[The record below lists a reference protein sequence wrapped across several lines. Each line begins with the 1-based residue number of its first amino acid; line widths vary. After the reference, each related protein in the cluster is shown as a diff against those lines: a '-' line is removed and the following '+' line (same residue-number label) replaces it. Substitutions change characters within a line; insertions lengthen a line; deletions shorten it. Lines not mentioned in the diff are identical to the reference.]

1 MQEIKVEQMENVYGI
16 KKMKVSVDNSS
27 NLYQDIIY
35 SRNGIF
41 KTSFS
46 KCLYELSN
54 GNEHNIKD
62 RITDTPASI
71 KLEVVNDGVSNN
83 SLKNKFIVFSREIYE
98 KHYKKLSDYD
108 KEMELL
114 TIKQKDKEYIEELI
128 VGDTEEP
135 LIELKVKS
143 KELGLDFEKTMDLLG
158 DKNLGYL
165 DNVIYVLKSIEE
177 SPDMEITQINFKKIF
192 QKSYDFIDNV
202 NFKDQVNNYIDIV
215 NKRIKEEL
223 FDEEFD
229 ENNCLL
235 FLDTIRKEG
244 FLSRDKNRGLIIQNK
259 EYYDFEEVE
268 ELFKG
273 AIKKIAED
281 PKVLE
286 VNKELLKTIGKSA
299 EANNIKKEIVDN
311 PILVKELSLG
321 RKDIIKIALKN
332 SGVQTKRWIEILKNT
347 KKELI
352 RVLNQVKNENNYF
365 EEAIDIYKKRFHPV
379 FDIKLVNRQESMLGL
394 EMPYITFKHKSNLNY
409 DLDEDK
415 LYDILSSGEKTTL
428 NIIKFIVE
436 YISSKENNPI
446 IILDDIVETFD
457 YSNRYA
463 FIEYINDMVKEG
475 ITLIVLTHNFEF
487 YRTLSSRVN
496 GLRKLVASVDKKGAV
511 CIQKNKNISRN
522 IENIL
527 DINNEESLYFAIPY
541 LREAKTILQE
551 DTSLLTSCLHYK
563 ANTKNIKIKDILP
576 FFSKQDL
583 TIDGEKLYLDGLKEL
598 ADKMNEFDEY
608 DLAKKTILSICCR
621 VLLEEKIINNNISI
635 VEEINCNQ
643 FAYLKEKY
651 KDELDENV
659 VQLMEKI
666 QLATPEFI
674 HGNAFM
680 YEPLVDIDGNYLKE
694 IYEEV
699 IGLDSSK
706 IWKKRKTDKEI
717 IKTEELVTNK

>member
-1 MQEIKVEQMENVYGI
+1 MQELKVNQMENVYGI
-16 KKMKVSVDNSS
+16 KKMVVNVDNS
-27 NLYQDIIY
+27 NKLFQDIIY

-46 KCLYELSN
+46 TCLYELSN
-54 GNEHNIKD
+54 GNEQNIKD
-62 RITDTPASI
+62 RITDTSASI
-71 KLEVVNDGVSNN
+71 KLEIVNDGVPIND
-83 SLKNKFIVFSREIYE
+83 LKNKFIVFSREIYQ

-108 KEMELL
+108 KELELL
-114 TIKQKDKEYIEELI
+114 TIKQEDKEYIERLI
-128 VGDTEEP
+128 VDDTEEP

-143 KELGLDFEKTMDLLG
+143 KGIGLDFEKTMDLLG

-165 DNVIYVLKSIEE
+165 DNIIYVLKSIEKA
-177 SPDMEITQINFKKIF
+177 PNIDITQVNFKKIF

-202 NFKDQVNNYIDIV
+202 NFKDQVHNYIEIV

-223 FDEEFD
+223 FDDKFD
-229 ENNCLL
+229 ENNCLS
-235 FLDTIRKEG
+235 FLDTIKKEG

-259 EYYDFEEVE
+259 EYYDFEDIEK
-268 ELFKG
+268 LFKKT
-273 AIKKIAED
+273 IKKIAED

-286 VNKELLKTIGKSA
+286 INKELLKTIGNSA
-299 EANNIKKEIVDN
+299 EANNIKKEIINN

-321 RKDIIKIALKN
+321 KKDIIKIALKN
-332 SGVQTKRWIEILKNT
+332 SGVQTEYWIEILENT
-347 KKELI
+347 KKELS
-352 RVLNQVKNENNYF
+352 RVLNQVKNKKNYF
-365 EEAIDIYKKRFHPV
+365 EEAIEIYKNRFHPI
-379 FDIKLVNRQESMLGL
+379 FDIDLFNRQESMLGL
-394 EMPYITFKHKSNLNY
+394 EMPYIVFKHKSNPNY
-409 DLDEDK
+409 ELDEDK

-436 YISSKENNPI
+436 YISNKENNPI

-463 FIEYINDMVKEG
+463 FIEYINDMVKDG
-475 ITLIVLTHNFEF
+475 VTLIVLTHNFEF
-487 YRTLSSRVN
+487 YRTLSSRVSE
-496 GLRKLVASVDKKGAV
+496 LRKLVASVDKKGV
-511 CIQKNKNISRN
+511 VYIQKNKNISRN

-527 DINNEESLYFAIPY
+527 DINNEETLYFAIPY

-563 ANTKNIKIKDILP
+563 ARTKNIRIKDILV
-576 FFSKQDL
+576 FFPRKNL

-608 DLAKKTILSICCR
+608 DLSKKTILSICCR
-621 VLLEEKIINNNISI
+621 VFLEEKIIANNISI
-635 VEEINCNQ
+635 AEETNCNQ
-643 FAYLKEKY
+643 FAYLKEMY
-651 KDELDENV
+651 KDELNENV

-680 YEPLVDIDGNYLKE
+680 YEPLVDIDGKYLKE

-699 IGLDSSK
+699 IKLDSSK
-706 IWKKRKTDKEI
+706 IWKKKKANKEEI
-717 IKTEELVTNK
+717 EKEELVTNK

>member
-1 MQEIKVEQMENVYGI
+1 MQEIKINQMENVYGI
-16 KKMKVSVDNSS
+16 KKMKVSVDNSN
-27 NLYQDIIY
+27 NLFQDIIY

-54 GNEHNIKD
+54 GNEHNVKD

-83 SLKNKFIVFSREIYE
+83 SLKNKVIVFSREIYE

-108 KEMELL
+108 QELELL
-114 TIKQKDKEYIEELI
+114 TIKQKDKEYIEKLI

-135 LIELKVKS
+135 LIELKVKA
-143 KELGLDFEKTMDLLG
+143 KDIGLDFEKTMDLLG

-165 DNVIYVLKSIEE
+165 DNIIYVLKSIEE
-177 SPDMEITQINFKKIF
+177 APVMEITQVNFKKIF

-223 FDEEFD
+223 FDDKFD
-229 ENNCLL
+229 ENNCLS
-235 FLDTIRKEG
+235 FLDTIKKEG

-268 ELFKG
+268 KLFKET
-273 AIKKIAED
+273 IKKIAED

-286 VNKELLKTIGKSA
+286 INKELLKTIGTSA
-299 EANNIKKEIVDN
+299 EASNIKKEIVDN
-311 PILVKELSLG
+311 PNLVKELSLG
-321 RKDIIKIALKN
+321 KKDIIRTALKN
-332 SGVQTKRWIEILKNT
+332 SGVQAKYWIEILKNT
-347 KKELI
+347 KKELTM
-352 RVLNQVKNENNYF
+352 VLNQVKNENNYF

-394 EMPYITFKHKSNLNY
+394 EMPYITFKHKSNLDY
-409 DLDEDK
+409 ELDEDK

-463 FIEYINDMVKEG
+463 FIEYINDMVKDG
-475 ITLIVLTHNFEF
+475 VTIIVLTHNFEF

-496 GLRKLVASVDKKGAV
+496 GLRKLVASVDKKGVV
-511 CIQKNKNISRN
+511 CIQKNRNISRN

-527 DINNEESLYFAIPY
+527 DINNEETLYFAIPY

-563 ANTKNIKIKDILP
+563 SNTKNIKIKDILA
-576 FFSKQDL
+576 FFPKKNL
-583 TIDGEKLYLDGLKEL
+583 AIDGEKLYLDGLKEL
-598 ADKMNEFDEY
+598 VDKMNEFDEY

-621 VLLEEKIINNNISI
+621 VFLEEKIIDNNISI

-643 FAYLKEKY
+643 FAYLKEMY
-651 KDELDENV
+651 KDELNENV
-659 VQLMEKI
+659 VQLMDKI

-680 YEPLVDIDGNYLKE
+680 YEPLVDIDGMYLKE

-699 IGLDSSK
+699 VSLDSSK
-706 IWKKRKTDKEI
+706 IWKNRKTNQDI
-717 IKTEELVTNK
+717 IKIEEHATNK